1 MTLNVSIAMTAKYIH
16 ITHFAP
22 SGRPGYTKSYR
33 NDKISQYSRNRV
45 YALAH
50 RLATRAVVNKSGVT
64 QYFIEQAI

>member
-1 MTLNVSIAMTAKYIH
+1 MKHNVSIAMTEKYVH

-45 YALAH
+45 YAIAH
-50 RLATRAVVNKSGVT
+50 SKATRATINKSGIT
-64 QYFIEQAI
+64 QYFIEQAN

>member
-1 MTLNVSIAMTAKYIH
+1 MKLNVSIAMTPKYVH
-16 ITHFAP
+16 ITHYAP

-50 RLATRAVVNKSGVT
+50 SKATRAVVSDHGVT
-64 QYFIEQAI
+64 QYFIEQAN